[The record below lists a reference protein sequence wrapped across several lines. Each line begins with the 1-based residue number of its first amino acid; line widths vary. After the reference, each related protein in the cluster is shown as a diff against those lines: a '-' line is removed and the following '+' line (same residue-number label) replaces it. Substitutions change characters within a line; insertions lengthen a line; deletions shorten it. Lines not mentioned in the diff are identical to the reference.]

1 MKPKPLKIL
10 SAFLLCLGVGL
21 LLYACGGGGSGGGV
35 GTLSTS
41 LTDSSTDEYQAIYVT
56 IARVE
61 VHNDAG
67 DTWQTVATPGATYN
81 LLDLVNGVRENLGLA
96 TLAAGHYTQMRLIIG
111 LTPGAGLNLFSQPHP
126 YANYLIDK
134 SGAIHELKVPS
145 GPETGL
151 KLVNGFDINADQTT
165 ELILDFDALR
175 SVVIAGSSG
184 QYLLKPTIKVLDT
197 AEGAIVSGTVTDAA
211 TEPPTPLSGALV
223 TAQTATTAAGI
234 DVKDQVV
241 VAAGTLTDANGG
253 YALFLAPL
261 SYNLVAVEAGYLP
274 ACSPVELGAGDT
286 SQVDFSLTAAAAAPG
301 TIAGTVSIAAAV
313 ADQHVTIDFRQEIDC
328 GGTSQVVTVKSLNV
342 ADGGSYTV
350 ELPAGDYQVV
360 ASSFGKDSQTAD
372 ATVVSAATTTLD
384 LAF

>member
-1 MKPKPLKIL
+1 MRPKPYKIL

-35 GTLSTS
+35 GTLSTA
-41 LTDSSTDEYQAIYVT
+41 LTDSTTDEYQAIYVT

-67 DTWQTVATPGATYN
+67 GSWETVATPDATYN
-81 LLDLVNGVRENLGLA
+81 LLDLVNGVRENLGMA
-96 TLAAGHYTQMRLIIG
+96 TLGAGHYTQMRLIIG
-111 LTPGAGLNLFSQPHP
+111 LTPDAGLNLFSQPHP
-126 YANYLIDK
+126 YANYFIAKD
-134 SGAIHELKVPS
+134 GAIHELKVPS
-145 GPETGL
+145 GPQTGL
-151 KLVNGFDINADQTT
+151 KLVNGFDIDTDQTT

-175 SVVIAGSSG
+175 SVVMAGSSG

-197 AEGAIVSGTVTDAA
+197 AEGAKVSGTVADAG

-223 TAQTATTAAGI
+223 TAQTADTGAGI

-241 VAAGTLTDANGG
+241 VEAGTLTDANGG
-253 YALFLAPL
+253 YALFLAPAT
-261 SYNLVAVEAGYLP
+261 YNLVAIAAGYLP
-274 ACSPVELGAGDT
+274 ACSPVDLSAGET

-301 TIAGTVSIAAAV
+301 TIAGSVSIADAV
-313 ADQHVTIDFRQEIDC
+313 ADQHVTIDFRQDVDC

-372 ATVVSAATTTLD
+372 VTVVSGATTTLD
-384 LAF
+384 LTF